1 MFKIFKMAR
10 ILTGVQSTG
19 TPHLGNLLGAV
30 LPAIEM
36 AKETSDDSFLFIAD
50 LHSLTQIK
58 KGDILRDNTF
68 STAATWLACGLDLEK
83 TYFYKQSDVSEVTEL
98 TWYLNCFFPY
108 QRLTLAHSFKDKSE
122 DLSDLNTGL
131 FTYPMLMAADILLY
145 DAEIVPVGKDQ
156 KQHLEITRDIAKS
169 FNHNYG
175 DTFIIPESKID
186 KNVQT
191 IPGTDGRKMSKTYE
205 NTIDIFAD
213 EKSLKKQIM
222 SIVTDSKGLEDKK
235 NPESCNIFNI
245 FKLIASEDEV
255 KKMKKN
261 YSEGGYGYGHAKTH
275 LLNLIL
281 DLFRKERKLYSELL
295 QNPDHL
301 YGILVKGEEKA
312 RVIADKVLERVR
324 SKLGY

>member
-1 MFKIFKMAR
+1 MTR
-10 ILTGVQSTG
+10 ILTGIQSSG
-19 TPHLGNLLGAV
+19 KPHLGNILGAIK
-30 LPAIEM
+30 PSIELS
-36 AKETSDDSFLFIAD
+36 KNSKNDSLFFIAD
-50 LHSLTQIK
+50 LHSLINIK
-58 KGDILRDNTF
+58 DSKVRNENTLAI
-68 STAATWLACGLDLEK
+68 AASWIAMGFDYEK
-83 TYFYKQSDVSEVTEL
+83 NYFYRQSKITQVCEL
-98 TWYLNCFFPY
+98 AWYLNCFTPY
-108 QRLTLAHSFKDKSE
+108 PMLSNSHSFKDKS
-122 DLSDLNTGL
+122 DNLSDINSGL
-131 FTYPMLMAADILLY
+131 FTYPVLMAADILLY
-145 DAEIVPVGKDQ
+145 DSEIVPVGKDQ

-235 NPESCNIFNI
+235 NPKSCNIFNI

>member
-1 MFKIFKMAR
+1 MTR
-10 ILTGVQSTG
+10 ILTGIQSSG
-19 TPHLGNLLGAV
+19 KPHLGNILGAIK
-30 LPAIEM
+30 PSIELS
-36 AKETSDDSFLFIAD
+36 KNSKNDSLFFIAD
-50 LHSLTQIK
+50 LHSLINIK
-58 KGDILRDNTF
+58 DSKVRNDNTLAI
-68 STAATWLACGLDLEK
+68 AASWIAMGFDYEK
-83 TYFYKQSDVSEVTEL
+83 NYFYRQSKITQVCEL
-98 TWYLNCFFPY
+98 AWYLNCFTPY
-108 QRLTLAHSFKDKSE
+108 PMLSNSHSFKDKS
-122 DLSDLNTGL
+122 DNLSDINSGL
-131 FTYPMLMAADILLY
+131 FTYPVLMAADILLY
-145 DAEIVPVGKDQ
+145 DSEIVPVGKDQ

-301 YGILVKGEEKA
+301 YGTLVKGEEKA

>member
-1 MFKIFKMAR
+1 MTR
-10 ILTGVQSTG
+10 ILTGIQSSG
-19 TPHLGNLLGAV
+19 KPHLGNILGAIK
-30 LPAIEM
+30 PSIELS
-36 AKETSDDSFLFIAD
+36 KNSKNDSLFFIAD
-50 LHSLTQIK
+50 LHSLINIK
-58 KGDILRDNTF
+58 DSKVRNENTLAI
-68 STAATWLACGLDLEK
+68 AASWIAMGFDYEK
-83 TYFYKQSDVSEVTEL
+83 NYFYRQSKITQVCEL
-98 TWYLNCFFPY
+98 AWYLNCFTPY
-108 QRLTLAHSFKDKSE
+108 PMLSNSHSFKDKS
-122 DLSDLNTGL
+122 DNLSDINSGL
-131 FTYPMLMAADILLY
+131 FTYPVLMAADILLY
-145 DAEIVPVGKDQ
+145 DSEIVPVGKDQ

-186 KNVQT
+186 KNVQM

>member
-1 MFKIFKMAR
+1 MTR
-10 ILTGVQSTG
+10 ILTGIQSSG
-19 TPHLGNLLGAV
+19 KPHLGNILGAIK
-30 LPAIEM
+30 PSIELS
-36 AKETSDDSFLFIAD
+36 KNSKNDSLFFIAD
-50 LHSLTQIK
+50 LHSLINIK
-58 KGDILRDNTF
+58 DSKVRNENTLAI
-68 STAATWLACGLDLEK
+68 AASWIAMGFDYEK
-83 TYFYKQSDVSEVTEL
+83 NYFYRQSKITQVCEL
-98 TWYLNCFFPY
+98 AWYLNCFTPY
-108 QRLTLAHSFKDKSE
+108 PMLSNSHSFKDKS
-122 DLSDLNTGL
+122 DNLSDINSGL
-131 FTYPMLMAADILLY
+131 FTYPVLMAADILLY
-145 DAEIVPVGKDQ
+145 DSEIVPVGKDQ

>member
-1 MFKIFKMAR
+1 MTR
-10 ILTGVQSTG
+10 ILTGIQSSG
-19 TPHLGNLLGAV
+19 KPHLGNILGAIK
-30 LPAIEM
+30 PSIELS
-36 AKETSDDSFLFIAD
+36 KNSKNDSLFFIAD
-50 LHSLTQIK
+50 LHSLINIK
-58 KGDILRDNTF
+58 DSKVRNDNTLAI
-68 STAATWLACGLDLEK
+68 AASWIAMGFDYEK
-83 TYFYKQSDVSEVTEL
+83 NYFYRQSKITQVCEL
-98 TWYLNCFFPY
+98 AWYLNCFTPY
-108 QRLTLAHSFKDKSE
+108 PMLSNSHSFKDKS
-122 DLSDLNTGL
+122 DNLSDINSGL
-131 FTYPMLMAADILLY
+131 FTYPVLMAADILLY
-145 DAEIVPVGKDQ
+145 DSEIVPVGKDQ

-245 FKLIASEDEV
+245 FKLIASKDEV

-261 YSEGGYGYGHAKTH
+261 YSAGGYGYGHAKTH
-275 LLNLIL
+275 LFNLIL

>member
-1 MFKIFKMAR
+1 MTR
-10 ILTGVQSTG
+10 ILTGIQSSG
-19 TPHLGNLLGAV
+19 KPHLGNILGAIK
-30 LPAIEM
+30 PSIELS
-36 AKETSDDSFLFIAD
+36 KNSKNDSLFFIAD
-50 LHSLTQIK
+50 LHSLINIK
-58 KGDILRDNTF
+58 DSKVRNENTLAI
-68 STAATWLACGLDLEK
+68 AASWIAMGFDYEK
-83 TYFYKQSDVSEVTEL
+83 NYFYRQSKITQVCEL
-98 TWYLNCFFPY
+98 AWYLNCFTPY
-108 QRLTLAHSFKDKSE
+108 PMLSNSHSFKDKS
-122 DLSDLNTGL
+122 DNLSDINSGL
-131 FTYPMLMAADILLY
+131 FTYPVLMAADILLY
-145 DAEIVPVGKDQ
+145 DSEIVPVGKDQ

-275 LLNLIL
+275 LFNLIL

>member
-1 MFKIFKMAR
+1 MTR
-10 ILTGVQSTG
+10 ILTGIQSSG
-19 TPHLGNLLGAV
+19 KPHLGNILGAIK
-30 LPAIEM
+30 PSIELS
-36 AKETSDDSFLFIAD
+36 KNSKNDSLFFIAD
-50 LHSLTQIK
+50 LHSLINIK
-58 KGDILRDNTF
+58 DSKIRKENTLAI
-68 STAATWLACGLDLEK
+68 AASWIAMGFNYEK
-83 TYFYKQSDVSEVTEL
+83 NYFYRQSKITQVCEL
-98 TWYLNCFFPY
+98 AWYLNCFTPY
-108 QRLTLAHSFKDKSE
+108 PMLSNSHSFKDKS
-122 DLSDLNTGL
+122 DNLSDINSGL
-131 FTYPMLMAADILLY
+131 FTYPVLMAADILLY
-145 DAEIVPVGKDQ
+145 DSKIVPVGKDQ

-191 IPGTDGRKMSKTYE
+191 IPGIDGRKMSKTYE

-222 SIVTDSKGLEDKK
+222 SIVTDSKGIEDKK

-261 YSEGGYGYGHAKTH
+261 YVEGGYGYGHAKTH

-281 DLFRKERKLYSELL
+281 DLYREERKLYSELIK
-295 QNPDHL
+295 NPDHL
-301 YGILVKGEEKA
+301 YDILLKGEKKA
-312 RVIADKVLERVR
+312 RIIAEKVLRRVR
-324 SKLGY
+324 SKLEY

>member
-1 MFKIFKMAR
+1 MTR
-10 ILTGVQSTG
+10 ILTGIQSSG
-19 TPHLGNLLGAV
+19 KPHLGNILGAIK
-30 LPAIEM
+30 PSIELS
-36 AKETSDDSFLFIAD
+36 KNSKNDSLFFIAD
-50 LHSLTQIK
+50 LHSLINIK
-58 KGDILRDNTF
+58 DSKVRNDNTLAI
-68 STAATWLACGLDLEK
+68 AASWIAMGFDYEK
-83 TYFYKQSDVSEVTEL
+83 NYFYRQSKITQVCEL
-98 TWYLNCFFPY
+98 AWYLNCFTPY
-108 QRLTLAHSFKDKSE
+108 PMLSNSHSFKDKS
-122 DLSDLNTGL
+122 DNLSDINSGL
-131 FTYPMLMAADILLY
+131 FTYPVLMAADILLY
-145 DAEIVPVGKDQ
+145 DSEIVPVGKDQ

-245 FKLIASEDEV
+245 FKLIASKDEV

>member
-1 MFKIFKMAR
+1 MTR
-10 ILTGVQSTG
+10 ILTGIQSSG
-19 TPHLGNLLGAV
+19 KPHLGNILGAIK
-30 LPAIEM
+30 PSIELS
-36 AKETSDDSFLFIAD
+36 KNSKNDSLFFIAD
-50 LHSLTQIK
+50 LHSLINIK
-58 KGDILRDNTF
+58 DSKIRNENTLAI
-68 STAATWLACGLDLEK
+68 AASWIAMGFNYEK
-83 TYFYKQSDVSEVTEL
+83 NYFYRQSKITQVCEL
-98 TWYLNCFFPY
+98 AWYLNCFTPY
-108 QRLTLAHSFKDKSE
+108 PMLSNSHSFKDKS
-122 DLSDLNTGL
+122 DNLSDINSGL
-131 FTYPMLMAADILLY
+131 FTYPVLMAADILLY
-145 DAEIVPVGKDQ
+145 DSEIVPVGKDQ

-191 IPGTDGRKMSKTYE
+191 VLGTDGRKMSKTYQ

-222 SIVTDSKGLEDKK
+222 SIVTDSKGIEDKK

-261 YSEGGYGYGHAKTH
+261 YVEGGYGYGHAKTH

-281 DLFRKERKLYSELL
+281 DLYREERKLYSELIK
-295 QNPDHL
+295 NPDHL
-301 YGILVKGEEKA
+301 YDILVKGEKKA
-312 RVIADKVLERVR
+312 RIIAEKVLRRVR

>member
-1 MFKIFKMAR
+1 MTR
-10 ILTGVQSTG
+10 ILTGIQSSG
-19 TPHLGNLLGAV
+19 KPHLGNILGAIK
-30 LPAIEM
+30 PSIELS
-36 AKETSDDSFLFIAD
+36 KNSKNDSLFFIAD
-50 LHSLTQIK
+50 LHSLINIK
-58 KGDILRDNTF
+58 DSKVRNENTLAI
-68 STAATWLACGLDLEK
+68 AASWIAMGFDYEK
-83 TYFYKQSDVSEVTEL
+83 NYFYRQSKITQVCEL
-98 TWYLNCFFPY
+98 AWYLNCFTPY
-108 QRLTLAHSFKDKSE
+108 PMLSNSHSFKDKS
-122 DLSDLNTGL
+122 DNLSDINSGL
-131 FTYPMLMAADILLY
+131 FTYPVLMAADILLY
-145 DAEIVPVGKDQ
+145 DSEIVPVGKDQ

-169 FNHNYG
+169 FNHSYG

-222 SIVTDSKGLEDKK
+222 SIVTDSKGIEDKK

-261 YSEGGYGYGHAKTH
+261 YVEGGYGYGHAKTH

-281 DLFRKERKLYSELL
+281 DLYREERKLYSELIK
-295 QNPDHL
+295 NPDHL
-301 YGILVKGEEKA
+301 YDILVKGEKKA
-312 RVIADKVLERVR
+312 MIIAEKVLRRVR

>member
-1 MFKIFKMAR
+1 MTR
-10 ILTGVQSTG
+10 ILTGIQSSG
-19 TPHLGNLLGAV
+19 KPHLGNILGAIK
-30 LPAIEM
+30 PSIELS
-36 AKETSDDSFLFIAD
+36 KNSKNDSLFFIAD
-50 LHSLTQIK
+50 LHSLINIK
-58 KGDILRDNTF
+58 DSKIRKENTLAI
-68 STAATWLACGLDLEK
+68 AASWIAMGFNYEK
-83 TYFYKQSDVSEVTEL
+83 NYFYRQSKITQVCEL
-98 TWYLNCFFPY
+98 AWYLNCFTPY
-108 QRLTLAHSFKDKSE
+108 PMLSNSHSFKDKS
-122 DLSDLNTGL
+122 DNLSDINSGL
-131 FTYPMLMAADILLY
+131 FTYPVLMAADILLY
-145 DAEIVPVGKDQ
+145 DSKIVPVGKDQ

-186 KNVQT
+186 KDVQT

-222 SIVTDSKGLEDKK
+222 SIVTDSKGIEDKK

-261 YSEGGYGYGHAKTH
+261 YVEGGYGYGHAKTH

-312 RVIADKVLERVR
+312 RVIADKVLKRVR

>member
-1 MFKIFKMAR
+1 MTR
-10 ILTGVQSTG
+10 ILTGIQSSG
-19 TPHLGNLLGAV
+19 KPHLGNILGAIK
-30 LPAIEM
+30 PSIELS
-36 AKETSDDSFLFIAD
+36 KNSKNDSLFFIAD
-50 LHSLTQIK
+50 LHSLINIK
-58 KGDILRDNTF
+58 DSKIRKENTLAI
-68 STAATWLACGLDLEK
+68 AASWIAMGFNYEK
-83 TYFYKQSDVSEVTEL
+83 NYFYRQSKITQVCEL
-98 TWYLNCFFPY
+98 AWYLNCFTPY
-108 QRLTLAHSFKDKSE
+108 PMLSNSHSFKDKS
-122 DLSDLNTGL
+122 DNLSDINSGL
-131 FTYPMLMAADILLY
+131 FTYPVLMAADILLY
-145 DAEIVPVGKDQ
+145 DSKIVPVGKDQ

-222 SIVTDSKGLEDKK
+222 SIVTDSKGLEENK

>member
-1 MFKIFKMAR
+1 MTR
-10 ILTGVQSTG
+10 ILTGIQSSG
-19 TPHLGNLLGAV
+19 KPHLGNILGAIK
-30 LPAIEM
+30 PSIELS
-36 AKETSDDSFLFIAD
+36 KNSKNDSLFFIAD
-50 LHSLTQIK
+50 LHSLINIK
-58 KGDILRDNTF
+58 DSKIRKENTLAI
-68 STAATWLACGLDLEK
+68 AASWIAMGFNYEK
-83 TYFYKQSDVSEVTEL
+83 NYFYRQSKITQVCEL
-98 TWYLNCFFPY
+98 AWYLNCFTPY
-108 QRLTLAHSFKDKSE
+108 PMLSNSHSFKDKS
-122 DLSDLNTGL
+122 DNLSDINSGL
-131 FTYPMLMAADILLY
+131 FTYPVLMAADILLY
-145 DAEIVPVGKDQ
+145 DSKIVPVGKDQ

-186 KNVQT
+186 KDVQT
-191 IPGTDGRKMSKTYE
+191 IPGTDGRKMSKTYK

-222 SIVTDSKGLEDKK
+222 SIVTDSKGIEDKK

-261 YSEGGYGYGHAKTH
+261 YIEGGYGYGHAKTH

-281 DLFRKERKLYSELL
+281 DLYREERKLYSELIK
-295 QNPDHL
+295 NPDHL
-301 YGILVKGEEKA
+301 YDILVKGEKKA
-312 RVIADKVLERVR
+312 MIIAEKVLRRVR

>member
-1 MFKIFKMAR
+1 MTR
-10 ILTGVQSTG
+10 ILTGIQSSG
-19 TPHLGNLLGAV
+19 KPHLGNILGAIK
-30 LPAIEM
+30 PSIELS
-36 AKETSDDSFLFIAD
+36 KNSKNDSLFFIAD
-50 LHSLTQIK
+50 LHSLINIK
-58 KGDILRDNTF
+58 DSKVRNENTLAI
-68 STAATWLACGLDLEK
+68 AASWIAMGFDYEK
-83 TYFYKQSDVSEVTEL
+83 NYFYRQSKITQVCEL
-98 TWYLNCFFPY
+98 AWYLNCFTPY
-108 QRLTLAHSFKDKSE
+108 PMLSNSHSFKDKS
-122 DLSDLNTGL
+122 DNLSDINSGL
-131 FTYPMLMAADILLY
+131 FTYPVLMAADILLY
-145 DAEIVPVGKDQ
+145 DSEIVPVGKDQ

-169 FNHNYG
+169 FNHSYG

-191 IPGTDGRKMSKTYE
+191 IPGTDGRKMSKTYQ

-222 SIVTDSKGLEDKK
+222 SIVTDSKGIEDKK

-261 YSEGGYGYGHAKTH
+261 YVEGGYGYGHAKTH

-281 DLFRKERKLYSELL
+281 DLYREERKLYSELIK
-295 QNPDHL
+295 NPDHL
-301 YGILVKGEEKA
+301 YDILVKGEKKA
-312 RVIADKVLERVR
+312 MIIAEKVLRRVR

>member
-1 MFKIFKMAR
+1 MTR
-10 ILTGVQSTG
+10 ILTGIQSSG
-19 TPHLGNLLGAV
+19 KPHLGNILGAIK
-30 LPAIEM
+30 PSIELS
-36 AKETSDDSFLFIAD
+36 KNSKNDSLFFIAD
-50 LHSLTQIK
+50 LHSLINIK
-58 KGDILRDNTF
+58 DSKIRNENTLAI
-68 STAATWLACGLDLEK
+68 AASWIAMGFNYEK
-83 TYFYKQSDVSEVTEL
+83 NYFYRQSKITQVCEL
-98 TWYLNCFFPY
+98 AWYLNCFTPY
-108 QRLTLAHSFKDKSE
+108 PMLSNSHSFKDKS
-122 DLSDLNTGL
+122 DNLSDINSGL
-131 FTYPMLMAADILLY
+131 FTYPVLMAADILLY
-145 DAEIVPVGKDQ
+145 DSEIVPVGKDQ

-169 FNHNYG
+169 FNHSYG

-191 IPGTDGRKMSKTYE
+191 IPGTDGRKMSKTYQ

-222 SIVTDSKGLEDKK
+222 SIVTDSKGIEDKK

-261 YSEGGYGYGHAKTH
+261 YVEGGYGYGHAKTH

-281 DLFRKERKLYSELL
+281 DLYREERKLYSELIK
-295 QNPDHL
+295 NPDHL
-301 YGILVKGEEKA
+301 YDILVKGEKKA
-312 RVIADKVLERVR
+312 MIIAEKVLRRVR

>member
-1 MFKIFKMAR
+1 MTR
-10 ILTGVQSTG
+10 ILTGIQSSG
-19 TPHLGNLLGAV
+19 KPHLGNILGAIK
-30 LPAIEM
+30 PSIELS
-36 AKETSDDSFLFIAD
+36 KNSKNDSLFFIAD
-50 LHSLTQIK
+50 LHSLINIK
-58 KGDILRDNTF
+58 DSKVRNDNTLAI
-68 STAATWLACGLDLEK
+68 AASWIAMGFDYEK
-83 TYFYKQSDVSEVTEL
+83 NYFYRQSKITQVCEL
-98 TWYLNCFFPY
+98 AWYLNCFTPY
-108 QRLTLAHSFKDKSE
+108 PMLSNSHSFKDKS
-122 DLSDLNTGL
+122 DNLSDINSGL
-131 FTYPMLMAADILLY
+131 FTYPVLMAADILLY
-145 DAEIVPVGKDQ
+145 DSEIVPVGKDQ

-191 IPGTDGRKMSKTYE
+191 IPGIDGRKMSKTYE

-301 YGILVKGEEKA
+301 YGTLVKGEEKA

>member
-1 MFKIFKMAR
+1 MTR
-10 ILTGVQSTG
+10 ILTGIQSSG
-19 TPHLGNLLGAV
+19 KPHLGIILGAIK
-30 LPAIEM
+30 PSIELS
-36 AKETSDDSFLFIAD
+36 KNSKNDSLFFIAD
-50 LHSLTQIK
+50 LHSLINIK
-58 KGDILRDNTF
+58 DSKVRNENTLAI
-68 STAATWLACGLDLEK
+68 AASWIAMGFDYEK
-83 TYFYKQSDVSEVTEL
+83 NYFYRQSKITQVCEL
-98 TWYLNCFFPY
+98 AWYLNCFTPY
-108 QRLTLAHSFKDKSE
+108 PMLSNSHSFKDKS
-122 DLSDLNTGL
+122 DNLSDINSGL
-131 FTYPMLMAADILLY
+131 FTYPVLMAADILLY
-145 DAEIVPVGKDQ
+145 DSEIVPVGKDQ

-261 YSEGGYGYGHAKTH
+261 YSEGGYGYGKAKTH